1 MQPEVKTDPVL
12 ATAGSAVAT
21 EQKDIEAHF
30 YFPCASISFLSVL
43 GQTYKWTMT
52 INPSRIFQL
61 NTDAL
66 WYISGTIASLIL
78 VINQILPTTFSDIP
92 HQLLLSRYHLYV
104 QALIIQELVD

>member
-1 MQPEVKTDPVL
+1 
-12 ATAGSAVAT
+12 
-21 EQKDIEAHF
+21 
-30 YFPCASISFLSVL
+30 
-43 GQTYKWTMT
+43 MT

>member
-12 ATAGSAVAT
+12 ATGGSAVAT

-30 YFPCASISFLSVL
+30 YFPCASISFLSVP
-43 GQTYKWTMT
+43 GQTDKWTMT

-66 WYISGTIASLIL
+66 WYISGTIAS
-78 VINQILPTTFSDIP
+78 
-92 HQLLLSRYHLYV
+92 
-104 QALIIQELVD
+104 

>member
-43 GQTYKWTMT
+43 GQTDKWTMT
-52 INPSRIFQL
+52 INSSRIFQL
-61 NTDAL
+61 KKDSIQISDQIFFCNR
-66 WYISGTIASLIL
+66 YISQNT
-78 VINQILPTTFSDIP
+78 
-92 HQLLLSRYHLYV
+92 
-104 QALIIQELVD
+104 